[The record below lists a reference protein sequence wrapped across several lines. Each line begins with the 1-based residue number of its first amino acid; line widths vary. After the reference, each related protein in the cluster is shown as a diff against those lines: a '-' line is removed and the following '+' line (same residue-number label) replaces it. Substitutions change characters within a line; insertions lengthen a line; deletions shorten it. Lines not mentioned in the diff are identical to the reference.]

1 MSDSPGPTSDS
12 TIGDFETFY
21 ARAAGDPSAIPWAH
35 QRAHPLLVSWLDEH
49 PKPVPFGNGRAL
61 VIASGLG
68 DDAEELARRGW
79 NVSAFDASPTAIA
92 WTHRRYPDTAVAYV
106 VADLFD
112 LPKTW
117 SRAFDLV
124 VENRTIQSLPP
135 ARHGG
140 AIAAIAATVAPGGV
154 VVAIAHGRDD
164 PEPALSRPW
173 PLSKREL
180 DLFRAQG
187 LTERAFSEACG
198 SSGLRL
204 FRAVYSRPTSASP
217 VQAGALE

>member
-1 MSDSPGPTSDS
+1 MSQLPTPTSDS

-35 QRAHPLLVSWLDEH
+35 QHAHPLLVAWLDEQ
-49 PKPVPFGNGRAL
+49 PNSGPFGAGRAL

-68 DDAEELARRGW
+68 DDAEELACRGW

-92 WTHRRYPDTAVAYV
+92 WTQHRYPDTRVTYV

-112 LPKTW
+112 LPNAWT
-117 SRAFDLV
+117 RAFDLV

-135 ARHGG
+135 ARHSA
-140 AIAAIAATVAPGGV
+140 AIAAIAATVAPDGV

-164 PEPALSRPW
+164 SEPALSRPW

-180 DLFRAQG
+180 DLFQNHG
-187 LTERAFSEACG
+187 LAEQSFLEARG
-198 SSGLRL
+198 SGGLRL
-204 FRAVYSRPTSASP
+204 FRAVYSRPPSDS
-217 VQAGALE
+217 